1 MIDQITIQN
10 GSETLLETPV
20 SGKSVQE
27 KDGNSFGAIL
37 KNSINEVN
45 NFRQEADRA
54 VEALASGN
62 GKDIHQTMIAVEKA
76 EVSFKLMMQV
86 RNKIISAYEEVMRMQ
101 I

>member
-1 MIDQITIQN
+1 MIDEIRVQN
-10 GSETLLETPV
+10 GSETLLEKTI
-20 SGKSVQE
+20 SEKSVPGGP
-27 KDGNSFGAIL
+27 GNSFGEIL

-45 NFRQEADRA
+45 KFRQEADSA
-54 VEALASGN
+54 VEALASGD
-62 GKDIHQTMIAVEKA
+62 GKDIHQTMIAIEKA